1 MKGNITFAK
10 IIKTLSKRFI
20 LLKTMKKLIL
30 KLLNCFKKR
39 EKNPVLDYLIETS
52 RYSTSPFE
60 KVEFTREERLFFKS
74 LIDLCIANSLNPYE
88 IQLTRL
94 SDKTFN
100 VYTNDGYIG
109 KINLYT
115 FPDKYTVVK
124 QGGKKAIRIFNS
136 KRRAERF
143 IKENNNESIWE
154 IKIKK
159 GKRKFHMQYLIGMY
173 SIKHV
178 HEPTLEE
185 CISLL
190 PFWIKHMKYCKR
202 F

>member
-1 MKGNITFAK
+1 M
-10 IIKTLSKRFI
+10 R
-20 LLKTMKKLIL
+20 KLIL
-30 KLLNCFKKR
+30 KLLNYFKPR
-39 EKNPVLDYLIETS
+39 ENNPVLDYLIETS
-52 RYSTSPFE
+52 RYSTYPYN
-60 KVEFTREERLFFKS
+60 KVEFTIEERLFFKS
-74 LIDLCIANSLNPYE
+74 LIDLCISNNLNPYE

-100 VYTNDGYIG
+100 VDTNDGYIG

-115 FPDKYTVVK
+115 FSDKYAVVK
-124 QGGKKAIRIFNS
+124 QGGKKAIKVFNS

-143 IKENNNESIWE
+143 IRENNKEGFWE

-159 GKRKFHMQYLIGMY
+159 GKRKFYMQYLIGMY

-178 HEPTLEE
+178 HETTLEE

-202 F
+202 I